1 MKAKDTVMNKRQI
14 IDAVL
19 SNKAGYKNVHTPKYF
34 SENIMELRAVAKAQ
48 AGLDFKAGMRKV
60 VDWVEQNSDKGY
72 IFEGTYEYDTK
83 CDNQIFT
90 DLGDWQ
96 DKLKEWG
103 VNK

>member
-1 MKAKDTVMNKRQI
+1 MDKPTEVEIKEFWEWCGCRRCEVEPGTWVCPDRRRYTRCSGIQ
-14 IDAVL
+14 
-19 SNKAGYKNVHTPKYF
+19 
-34 SENIMELRAVAKAQ
+34 
-48 AGLDFKAGMRKV
+48 AGMRKV